1 MDENREMIK
10 KEFERSSR
18 ESMKKVFGEDYSDF
32 DAFSVENECQDEI
45 RKAVAD
51 RGIRLFTYENNPF
64 VHYEDKHHVR
74 TR

>member
-1 MDENREMIK
+1 
-10 KEFERSSR
+10 
-18 ESMKKVFGEDYSDF
+18 MKKVFGEDYSDF

-45 RKAVAD
+45 RQVAAD

-64 VHYEDKHHVR
+64 AHYEDKHHVR